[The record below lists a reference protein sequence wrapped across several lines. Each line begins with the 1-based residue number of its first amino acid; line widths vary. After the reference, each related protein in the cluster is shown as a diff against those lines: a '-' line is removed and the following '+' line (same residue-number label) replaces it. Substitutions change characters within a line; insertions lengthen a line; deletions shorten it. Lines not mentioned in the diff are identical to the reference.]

1 MTTDLSDGTAT
12 ASGGRAAAHRAP
24 FSDVCAVRRIDHDS
38 GTDDAATYRG
48 VIADTWTVGPKVHG
62 GTMVAGSAAAA
73 TAWLRESD
81 PERAAMSPIAVSSD
95 FLGAPEPGEVEY
107 EVRTRKV
114 GRQICLVDV
123 TLTQGGKPRVRSALT
138 FGHLDDAAP
147 IFPSAAV
154 AGDAAGQV
162 HHDMPAEPSRDAVG
176 YEDSPLGKVVNVSA
190 GADLA
195 MDGSWAPFLTGGTG
209 LPRLR
214 LWIRPFE
221 GDRSDPE
228 VAAYFAM
235 MAADISPPVPMN
247 LGHFGWAP
255 TVQMTTYLRRRPA
268 PGWLRVVATTHEIGE
283 RMFDCDQLVLDSTG
297 AVVAQSRQLA
307 LLPQQR

>member
-1 MTTDLSDGTAT
+1 MTTDVSESAAT
-12 ASGGRAAAHRAP
+12 AGAGRQAALDAP
-24 FSDVCAVRRIDHDS
+24 FGEVCAVRRIDDGALGS
-38 GTDDAATYRG
+38 AAGDDTARYRG

-73 TAWLRESD
+73 TAWLRASE
-81 PERAAMSPIAVSSD
+81 PERADMAPIAASSD
-95 FLGAPEPGEVEY
+95 FLGAPEPGEVDY

-123 TLTQGGKPRVRSALT
+123 TLIQDGKPRVRSAFT
-138 FGHLDDAAP
+138 FGHLDDAEP
-147 IFPSAAV
+147 IFAH
-154 AGDAAGQV
+154 D
-162 HHDMPAEPSRDAVG
+162 HDDMPAEPSPDAVG
-176 YEDSPLGKVVNVSA
+176 YADTPMGKIVNVSV

-195 MDGSWAPFLTGGTG
+195 MDRGWAPFLDGEQG

-214 LWIRPFE
+214 LWIRPFD
-221 GDRSDPE
+221 GDQRDPE

-235 MAADISPPVPMN
+235 MTADISPPVPMN
-247 LGHFGWAP
+247 LGRFGWAP

-268 PGWLRVVATTHEIGE
+268 PGWLRVIATTHEVGG

-307 LLPQQR
+307 LLPQR